1 MHKPDRTSDEYVQ
14 KKLKKYEFMF
24 VQVAYRAESNK
35 LTQMFPSMVQR
46 EDRDR
51 DATAT
56 AHIHRLVEHWVQ
68 NGKTPTRKNV
78 AVALRMMLD
87 GERESSVLRLKNQHP
102 PWTRVEEA
110 CVKRVLELRRL
121 DFRALHGKLGT
132 VPLQELFLSEYH
144 ESDDEGGAE
153 LSATELDANL
163 AAFEQDLRTRFCK
176 YKAKW
181 YHDNSKYKV
190 AFLGVLRE
198 VESARPQIFDRY
210 SDLSKR
216 LAAMQQPQAGGTR
229 ILTNLVNASC
239 YNGHTVTLIERTPAG
254 DRWVV
259 RLDDAPFQGKELTVK
274 PANLS
279 KVPMTSPI
287 VTAAGGTPTWG
298 VVMKEVKNHPQK
310 TSQFVVCEGWNVN
323 VRDGPSLQAKI
334 LNNCS
339 TGTLISTE
347 GSITVDADGHKWIKR
362 EGRQEY
368 MMCYHTERGVVMK
381 EVKNHP
387 QKTSQSSDTTL
398 LPPVTGELELG
409 AQVEIHSL
417 ERSPELNGMRGEIVE
432 AQDPVTERWKVKM
445 EHQDGRVVALKPG
458 NLRCTSGNA
467 VSNLHS
473 KFFQDPSLF
482 QDASKSFRATLGSDD
497 EFAGGITGK
506 LGQVRYWPVRACTRT
521 GTHNARATHACT
533 LSSTH
538 ARTHTHTR
546 ARTHTRHART
556 CRWTWST

>member
-1 MHKPDRTSDEYVQ
+1 M
-14 KKLKKYEFMF
+14 
-24 VQVAYRAESNK
+24 
-35 LTQMFPSMVQR
+35 
-46 EDRDR
+46 
-51 DATAT
+51 
-56 AHIHRLVEHWVQ
+56 
-68 NGKTPTRKNV
+68 
-78 AVALRMMLD
+78 
-87 GERESSVLRLKNQHP
+87 
-102 PWTRVEEA
+102 
-110 CVKRVLELRRL
+110 
-121 DFRALHGKLGT
+121 
-132 VPLQELFLSEYH
+132 
-144 ESDDEGGAE
+144 
-153 LSATELDANL
+153 
-163 AAFEQDLRTRFCK
+163 
-176 YKAKW
+176 
-181 YHDNSKYKV
+181 
-190 AFLGVLRE
+190 
-198 VESARPQIFDRY
+198 
-210 SDLSKR
+210 
-216 LAAMQQPQAGGTR
+216 
-229 ILTNLVNASC
+229 
-239 YNGHTVTLIERTPAG
+239 
-254 DRWVV
+254 
-259 RLDDAPFQGKELTVK
+259 
-274 PANLS
+274 
-279 KVPMTSPI
+279 
-287 VTAAGGTPTWG
+287 
-298 VVMKEVKNHPQK
+298 
-310 TSQFVVCEGWNVN
+310 
-323 VRDGPSLQAKI
+323 RDGPSLQAKI